1 MLTFVAQGDPTEAPS
16 PDDYDGSGP
25 QLRSD
30 AQNYGR
36 HLDTEHGR
44 SLHQMQLRFEAGFR
58 KKPMS
63 KEIRPS

>member
-1 MLTFVAQGDPTEAPS
+1 LEAQAS
-16 PDDYDGSGP
+16 DDYDGSGP
-25 QLRSD
+25 VLRSD

-36 HLDTEHGR
+36 HVDTEHGK
-44 SLHQMQLRFEAGFR
+44 SIHQMQLRFESAFR